1 MGEIVCQLMRHAP
14 KSVAI
19 DRQTAL
25 ENLLLKLTRLLKFG
39 TPSERRIAKYLLE
52 HLAELPFETAA
63 TLAQR
68 LNLSPMTVGRFI
80 RSLGYQQFSDI
91 RQHLRDPASLKL
103 TETDIVA
110 PKQPDTPENA
120 LSALLLQQVQSIQN
134 VYDLCR
140 QPVWQ
145 QALDAIAA
153 SDDVFIAS
161 CCDSFCIAD
170 YLHSKLLEQRCN
182 VQRLKEKGA
191 GYVALFDG
199 KPDTTTLILLDC
211 GGNPAHLQRL
221 GQEAVKAGY
230 TVVLITGRYYEW
242 GPGSASICLMIPLV
256 PMADHGSAI
265 QLLSMIDFLVCALTK
280 QLQMGN
286 DDRSQR
292 MLELSRTL
300 SF

>member
-14 KSVAI
+14 IGVAI
-19 DRQTAL
+19 NRQTAL

-91 RQHLRDPASLKL
+91 RQHLRDPASLQL
-103 TETDIVA
+103 PQTDIVA

-145 QALDAIAA
+145 QTLDAIA
-153 SDDVFIAS
+153 SSEDVFIVS
-161 CCDSFCIAD
+161 CCDAFCISD
-170 YLHSKLLEQRCN
+170 YLHSKLLEQRGN
-182 VQRLKEKGA
+182 VHHLREKGA
-191 GYVALFDG
+191 GYVAVFDG
-199 KPDTTTLILLDC
+199 KPANTTLIIVDC
-211 GGNPAHLQRL
+211 GGNPAHVQRL
-221 GQEAVKAGY
+221 GHEAVKAGY

-256 PMADHGSAI
+256 PMTDHGSAI
-265 QLLSMIDFLVCALTK
+265 QLLSMIEFLACAVTK
-280 QLQMGN
+280 QLQSEN
-286 DDRSQR
+286 EDRSQR
-292 MLELSRTL
+292 LMELSRAL
-300 SF
+300 AF